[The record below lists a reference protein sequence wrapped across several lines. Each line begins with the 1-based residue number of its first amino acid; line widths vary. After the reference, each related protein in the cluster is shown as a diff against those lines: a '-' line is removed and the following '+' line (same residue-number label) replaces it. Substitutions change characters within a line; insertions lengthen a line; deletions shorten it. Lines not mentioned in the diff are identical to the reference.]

1 MNKANRTQTSMR
13 LTDETLQQLRY
24 LKFIR
29 KESTA
34 KVLAHVLNNYYKDK
48 GLSIPKYFAEGDF
61 DIDCIDWLQMQE
73 NILEK
78 QNDR

>member
-1 MNKANRTQTSMR
+1 MMLRTQTSMR
-13 LTDETLQQLRY
+13 LTDKTLQQLRY

-29 KESTA
+29 QESTA

-48 GLSIPKYFAEGDF
+48 GLSIPEYFTEGDF
-61 DIDCIDWLQMQE
+61 DIDWSKMQE
-73 NILEK
+73 NISEK

>member
-1 MNKANRTQTSMR
+1 MMPKTQTSMR
-13 LTDETLQQLRY
+13 LTVKTLQQLKY

-29 KESTA
+29 QESTA
-34 KVLAHVLNNYYKDK
+34 KVLAHVLNNYYKHK

-61 DIDCIDWLQMQE
+61 DIDWSKMQE

-78 QNDR
+78 QNEQTRKD